1 MLSRSRSSLLSH
13 KIRSLLSRSPV
24 DNNDPLDYT
33 SLSDLDDSD
42 SEPEPIRVATEFCS
56 FGEESLTVPT

>member
-1 MLSRSRSSLLSH
+1 
-13 KIRSLLSRSPV
+13 LSRSPV
-24 DNNDPLDYT
+24 DNNGPLDYT